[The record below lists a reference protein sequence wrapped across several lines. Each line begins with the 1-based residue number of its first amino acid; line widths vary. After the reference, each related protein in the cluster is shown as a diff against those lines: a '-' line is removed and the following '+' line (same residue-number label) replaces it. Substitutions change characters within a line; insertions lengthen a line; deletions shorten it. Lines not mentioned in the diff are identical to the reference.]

1 MNRKEA
7 IAHAVKALSELPD
20 TPLIA
25 RANHLDNFTHWA
37 AGNAYYF
44 MVDQINIDKSEG
56 VDLFNAL
63 TEECMSVASRDR
75 DRDFGPSRSP
85 TVQAICK
92 TVYESF
98 RDEASPI

>member
-1 MNRKEA
+1 MNREEA
-7 IAHAVKALSELPD
+7 IAHAVQALSDLKD
-20 TPLIA
+20 TALIA

-37 AGNAYYF
+37 ASNAFYF
-44 MVDQINIDKSEG
+44 MTDKIDINTQEG

-75 DRDFGPSRSP
+75 YRDFGPSRSP
-85 TVQAICK
+85 TIQAICK

-98 RDEASPI
+98 RD